1 MDHFNINIVNENGH
15 IHYKIV
21 DTRNNK
27 EIHCDINEL
36 NSTLY
41 ELMEVQTNVAW
52 YTLQRF

>member
-41 ELMEVQTNVAW
+41 ELMEV
-52 YTLQRF
+52 